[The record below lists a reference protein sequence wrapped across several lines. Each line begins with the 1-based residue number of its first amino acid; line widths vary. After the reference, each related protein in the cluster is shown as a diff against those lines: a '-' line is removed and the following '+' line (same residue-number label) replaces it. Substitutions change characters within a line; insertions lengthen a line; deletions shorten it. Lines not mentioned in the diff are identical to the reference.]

1 MRTHLGTLALLSLTL
16 AACGGGSTGPSGPS
30 VSGIWTGSWRGS
42 TVQLS
47 LTQQGDQLSGTLR
60 VSRVVRAVTGTVS
73 PDGSVRVVSE
83 VEQRDCSMYDT
94 NDLTLDQAAGTLQG
108 MMYRATG
115 PRICDP
121 NERGRVG
128 VEQGPLSLSR

>member
-16 AACGGGSTGPSGPS
+16 AACGSGSTGPSAPS
-30 VSGIWTGSWRGS
+30 VAGNWTGSWRGS
-42 TVQLS
+42 DVQLA
-47 LTQQGDQLSGTLR
+47 LTQQGDQVSGTLR
-60 VSRVVRAVTGTVS
+60 VSRVVRPVTGTVS

-83 VEQRDCSMYDT
+83 VERRDCSMYDT
-94 NDLTLDQAAGTLQG
+94 NDLTLDQAAGTLKG

-121 NERGRVG
+121 SDLGRVG
-128 VEQGPLSLSR
+128 VEQGPVSLSR